1 MKHSPSPWRQGSE
14 YSNSQDEIEDD
25 DGRSIAVVWTR
36 SAPERATA
44 RPQFKDVPMLKQN
57 LAMMLRAPEMYEA
70 LMDLLDVFGDCE
82 GTQEKSAIQKARDIF
97 AALDPDSQYAK

>member
-1 MKHSPSPWRQGSE
+1 
-14 YSNSQDEIEDD
+14 
-25 DGRSIAVVWTR
+25 
-36 SAPERATA
+36 
-44 RPQFKDVPMLKQN
+44 MLKQN